1 MAVTFTNN
9 WKNILDQLRK
19 VLRAEYGGTL
29 PVYIGVEESNA
40 GTQYI
45 RLEPVGSELSEYNT
59 NSETREFTVNVYYVF
74 GGANVKKTALDHVL
88 RFVTRT
94 EALIH
99 DNMTM
104 TLADS
109 TFAFNCRFESTD
121 LNVAEDEST
130 YVVQWDWKCQH
141 MGNAG

>member
-45 RLEPVGSELSEYNT
+45 RL
-59 NSETREFTVNVYYVF
+59 
-74 GGANVKKTALDHVL
+74 
-88 RFVTRT
+88 
-94 EALIH
+94 
-99 DNMTM
+99 
-104 TLADS
+104 
-109 TFAFNCRFESTD
+109 
-121 LNVAEDEST
+121 
-130 YVVQWDWKCQH
+130 
-141 MGNAG
+141 

>member
-9 WKNILDQLRK
+9 WKNILDKLRN
-19 VLRAEYGGTL
+19 VLRTEYGGSL
-29 PVYIGVEESNA
+29 PVYIGAEDSNV

-45 RLEPVGSELSEYNT
+45 RLDPIGSELVEYSV
-59 NSETREFTVNVYYVF
+59 NSEMREFTINIYYVF

-88 RFVTRT
+88 RFVSRT

-99 DNMTM
+99 DNMSM

-109 TFAFNCRFESTD
+109 SDAFNCRLESTE
-121 LNVAEDEST
+121 LNTDEEEST
-130 YVVQWDWKCQH
+130 YVVQWVWKCQH
-141 MGNAG
+141 LGNVG

>member
-9 WKNILDQLRK
+9 WKNILDKLRN
-19 VLRAEYGGTL
+19 VLRTEYGGSL
-29 PVYIGVEESNA
+29 PVYIGAEDSNV

-45 RLEPVGSELSEYNT
+45 RLAPIGSELTEYNAT
-59 NSETREFTVNVYYVF
+59 SETREFTVNIYYVF

-88 RFVTRT
+88 RFVSRT

-99 DNMTM
+99 DNMSI

-109 TFAFNCRFESTD
+109 SDAFNCRLESTD
-121 LNVAEDEST
+121 LNTDEDEST
-130 YVVQWDWKCQH
+130 YVVQWVWKCQH
-141 MGNAG
+141 LGNVG

>member
-9 WKNILDQLRK
+9 LKNILDKLRR
-19 VLRAEYGGTL
+19 VLRTEYGGTL
-29 PVYIGVEESNA
+29 PIYIGADESNA

-45 RLEPVGSELSEYNT
+45 RLEHVGSELSEYNT

-88 RFVTRT
+88 RFVSRT

-99 DNMTM
+99 DNITM
-104 TLADS
+104 TLTDS
-109 TFAFNCRFESTD
+109 SEAFNWRFDSTD
-121 LNVAEDEST
+121 LNTDDDEST

>member
-9 WKNILDQLRK
+9 WKNILDKLRS
-19 VLRAEYGGTL
+19 VLRTEYGGTL
-29 PVYIGVEESNA
+29 PVYVGAEDSNA

-59 NSETREFTVNVYYVF
+59 NSETREFTINVYYVF

-88 RFVTRT
+88 RFVSRT

-99 DNMTM
+99 DNMSM
-104 TLADS
+104 TLTDS
-109 TFAFNCRFESTD
+109 TKAFNCRFESTD
-121 LNVAEDEST
+121 LNTDEDEST
-130 YVVQWDWKCQH
+130 YVVQWVWKCQH
-141 MGNAG
+141 LGNVG